1 MRPARVFRWIIR
13 VFILIL
19 TLSVTIVSLLG
30 GLSAV
35 IILSN
40 PDNIGI
46 NAGDAKFNIDYDYSG
61 INDINFTLPFNI
73 TNAGFFDLE
82 DLKLN
87 LGVWLQYWHVNLTTP
102 GVNSSNTVKIFDE
115 IENFGTIEIGA
126 TLKAN
131 YTGDYAH
138 FTTSN
143 FPTFTEFDFT
153 KNPDMLFYANL
164 TLSLTYS
171 LGLHSLSLGIYN
183 ISVGEY
189 DIH

>member
-1 MRPARVFRWIIR
+1 MRPARVFRWLIR
-13 VFILIL
+13 IFVLIL
-19 TLSVTIVSLLG
+19 TLSVTMVSIFG

-35 IILSN
+35 MILSN

-46 NAGDAKFNIDYDYSG
+46 DTGNADLNIDYDIGG

-87 LGVWLQYWHVNLTTP
+87 VGIWLQYWHVNLTTP
-102 GVNSSNTVKIFDE
+102 GVNSSNTVKIFNKT
-115 IENFGTIEIGA
+115 ENFGTIKKGA

-131 YTGDYAH
+131 YTGEYGY
-138 FTTSN
+138 FFPWE

-153 KNPDMLFYANL
+153 KDPDMLFYANL
-164 TLSLTYS
+164 TLSLKYS
-171 LGLHSLSLGIYN
+171 LGLHSTNRI
-183 ISVGEY
+183 
-189 DIH
+189 